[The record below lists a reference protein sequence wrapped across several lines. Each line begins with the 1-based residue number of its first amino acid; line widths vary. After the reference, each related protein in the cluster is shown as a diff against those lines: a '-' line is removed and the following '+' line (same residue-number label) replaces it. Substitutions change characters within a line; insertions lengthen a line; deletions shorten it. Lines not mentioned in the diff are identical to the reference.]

1 MGDVQYA
8 YLAGA
13 LWQPLGGLAD
23 VLRIHMGLL
32 APSPYSLRFLYQL
45 VRRLP

>member
-13 LWQPLGGLAD
+13 LWQPLGSLAD

-32 APSPYSLRFLYQL
+32 ASPPYSLSFLYQL